1 MKKYFLVILLF
12 ALTTGMQAQTKN
24 FLDQPY
30 LEVTGTSDSLVTPN
44 EIFIKI
50 IISEKD
56 SRDRISLEESEAKM
70 IAGLKSLG
78 IATNTDLAVTD
89 MLSNYKTYLLK
100 QKDILKSRE
109 YQLKVTDAA
118 TTGKVFLKLEE
129 LGIANTSIEKVG
141 RTDLENIENLC
152 RTKAVENAKAKAL
165 ALTKPLSQTIG
176 NAVHITNLENNF
188 QSAMYETAPNIRIRG
203 AARMDKTQYEDPGI
217 EFEKIKVSISVTVR
231 FTLKYS

>member
-1 MKKYFLVILLF
+1 MKKYFLAIILF
-12 ALTTGMQAQTKN
+12 ALNAGIQAQTKN

-30 LEVTGTSDSLVTPN
+30 LEVTGSFDSLVTPN

-56 SRDRISLEESEAKM
+56 SRDRVSLEESETKM

-78 IATNTDLAVTD
+78 IATSTDLTVTD

-129 LGIANTSIEKVG
+129 LGIANTSIEKVS

-176 NAVHITNLENNF
+176 NAVHITNLDNNF
-188 QSAMYETAPNIRIRG
+188 QSAMYDAAPNIRIRG
-203 AARMDKTQYEDPGI
+203 AANMAKTQYEDPGI
-217 EFEKIKVSISVTVR
+217 EFEKIKVTISVTVR
-231 FTLKYS
+231 FILK

>member
-1 MKKYFLVILLF
+1 MKKNFLVILII
-12 ALTTGMQAQTKN
+12 ATSIITNAQTKN

-30 LEVTGTSDSLVTPN
+30 LEVTGTADSLVTPN

-56 SRDRISLEESEAKM
+56 TRDRVSLEESEAKM
-70 IAGLKSLG
+70 IAGLKSLD
-78 IATNTDLAVTD
+78 IATTTDLTVTD

-109 YQLKVTDAA
+109 YLLKVTDAA
-118 TTGKVFLKLEE
+118 TTGKVFMKLEE

-141 RTDLENIENLC
+141 RTDLENLENLC
-152 RTKAVENAKAKAL
+152 RTKAVENAKLKAI

-176 NAVHITNLENNF
+176 NAIHITNLENNF
-188 QSAMYETAPNIRIRG
+188 QSAMYDAASSIRIRG
-203 AARMDKTQYEDPGI
+203 GVAKESAQYVDPGI
-217 EFEKIKVSISVTVR
+217 EFEKIKITIAVTVR
-231 FTLKYS
+231 FILK